1 MYVNIYKNV
10 FSDFSAIVFS
20 TKLHHN
26 VLVFESSRIGIITVY
41 LQVHMLHL
49 NLPSWVQSGN
59 ILSTFLFLNNEKQN
73 TRQRVSGT
81 SIKEINKRIS
91 SYFKTCKKHAASL
104 NNTQKNKKKN
114 NKPSTGFVIESTY
127 LWNWEKMK
135 PV

>member
-73 TRQRVSGT
+73 TRQHVSGT

-104 NNTQKNKKKN
+104 NNTQKKQKKKQ
-114 NKPSTGFVIESTY
+114 PSTGFVIESTY